1 MMVPRVKSV
10 KKSLASLAF
19 LLLIPLSMPPVSA
32 DSALS
37 DKHRSIDGLLK
48 DNLYLHGV
56 ALNFPGEHYL
66 EVGEKLVRYN
76 ALIGNKSGQ
85 NETDQRDSWETGN
98 APKFKSIND
107 YLPENGSLLHFNRY
121 IEKDASAYT
130 LEQITPCR
138 NYPVNGCL
146 ATLNARQP
154 IINALMKSNET
165 LLQRFKTLREESEHN
180 TVLIPDTPIALAYIP
195 FNNHQLMIDLFHLEL
210 SNMALDFSRHRSANP
225 QQNAL
230 HTLQSLDHF
239 IELLTQSKQSP
250 LLVDLMVSVSLR
262 QSLDQTLDA
271 LLSENAL
278 DPILNDPV
286 LETIFELQE
295 RLDIL
300 ETLTKAIAFELTE
313 RARYETEFWSTA
325 LFDPISDGMDEDTL
339 KTMTLEALFA
349 LQKPKIEE
357 LIELIGT
364 PNTFDVEL
372 LQRKNEATHALR
384 DMLDMI
390 EMFEKSPLYETLKT
404 MPFSSARAYYFDEV
418 NEYIALLNHDSLLN
432 PTDKM
437 IALQTRL
444 NSPFD
449 QRYYTQLIV
458 QHNYHKLL
466 RLKYLIAKNRIQ
478 DRDIEAFLKREKRR
492 AVNSITN
499 EPFIWDPKTRTI
511 STDNL
516 TDPSLL
522 PSPLNKSESALGELQ
537 ITLPEVKRSG
547 TNRRR

>member
-1 MMVPRVKSV
+1 MMVPRVK
-10 KKSLASLAF
+10 KSLLTLA
-19 LLLIPLSMPPVSA
+19 LSMLIPLSLSPVLAESTLPDENQPIEA
-32 DSALS
+32 
-37 DKHRSIDGLLK
+37 LLK
-48 DNLYLHGV
+48 NNLYLHGI
-56 ALNFPGEHYL
+56 ALNFPGDHYL
-66 EVGEKLVRYN
+66 EIGEKLVRHN
-76 ALIGNKSGQ
+76 ALIGNKSSQ
-85 NETDQRDSWETGN
+85 NDADQRDSWETGN
-98 APKFKSIND
+98 TPKFKSVND
-107 YLPENGSLLHFNRY
+107 YMPENGALLHFNRY
-121 IEKDASAYT
+121 IKKDGTAYT
-130 LEQITPCR
+130 IEEITPCR
-138 NYPVNGCL
+138 VYPVTGCL
-146 ATLNARQP
+146 ETLNARQP
-154 IINALMKSNET
+154 IINTLINNNET

-210 SNMALDFSRHRSANP
+210 SNMALDFSRYHSANQ

-239 IELLTQSKQSP
+239 IELLTESKQSP

-271 LLSENAL
+271 LLSDNAL
-278 DPILNDPV
+278 DPILNDPA
-286 LETIFELQE
+286 LEAIFELQE

-300 ETLTKAIAFELTE
+300 ETLTKAVSFELTE

-325 LFDPISDGMDEDTL
+325 LFDPISDGMDEKTL
-339 KTMTLEALFA
+339 ETMTLEELFT

-364 PNTFDVEL
+364 PNTFDMEL
-372 LQRKNEATHALR
+372 LQRKNEATRSLR
-384 DMLDMI
+384 EIRHMI

-404 MPFSSARAYYFDEV
+404 MPFSNARAYYFDEV

-432 PTDKM
+432 PSEKI

-449 QRYYTQLIV
+449 RRYYTQLIV

-478 DRDIEAFLKREKRR
+478 DLDIEAFLQREKRR

-499 EPFIWDPKTRTI
+499 QPFVWDPKTRTI
-511 STDNL
+511 STDNPADL
-516 TDPSLL
+516 KLF
-522 PSPLNKSESALGELQ
+522 PSPLNKSEAALSKLQ
-537 ITLPEVKRSG
+537 ITLPEVKRTSK
-547 TNRRR
+547 NRRH

>member
-1 MMVPRVKSV
+1 MMVPRVN
-10 KKSLASLAF
+10 KSLLTLA
-19 LLLIPLSMPPVSA
+19 LSMLIPLSTSLVLAESTLPDENQP
-32 DSALS
+32 
-37 DKHRSIDGLLK
+37 IETLLK
-48 DNLYLHGV
+48 NNLYLHGIT
-56 ALNFPGEHYL
+56 LNFPGEHYL
-66 EVGEKLVRYN
+66 EIGEKLVRHN
-76 ALIGNKSGQ
+76 ALIGNQSDQ
-85 NETDQRDSWETGN
+85 NNADQRDSWEAGN
-98 APKFKSIND
+98 APKFKSIHD
-107 YLPENGSLLHFNRY
+107 YLPENGALLHFNRY
-121 IEKDASAYT
+121 IKEDGAAYT
-130 LEQITPCR
+130 IEEITPCR
-138 NYPVNGCL
+138 VYPVTGCL
-146 ATLNARQP
+146 ETLNNRQP
-154 IINALMKSNET
+154 IINTLINNNET

-210 SNMALDFSRHRSANP
+210 SNMALDFSRHHRENQ

-239 IELLTQSKQSP
+239 IELLTESKQSP

-278 DPILNDPV
+278 DPVLNDPA

-300 ETLTKAIAFELTE
+300 EILTKAVSFELTE
-313 RARYETEFWSTA
+313 RARYETEFWSAA
-325 LFDPISDGMDEDTL
+325 LFDPISDGMDEKAL
-339 KTMTLEALFA
+339 ETMTLEELFT

-372 LQRKNEATHALR
+372 LQRKNEATRSLR
-384 DMLDMI
+384 EIRDMI

-404 MPFSSARAYYFDEV
+404 MPFTSARAYYFDEV

-432 PTDKM
+432 PSEKM

-466 RLKYLIAKNRIQ
+466 RLKYIIAKNRIQ
-478 DRDIEAFLKREKRR
+478 DRDIGAFLQREKRR

-499 EPFIWDPKTRTI
+499 QPFVWDPKTRTI
-511 STDNL
+511 STDNPA
-516 TDPSLL
+516 DPKLL
-522 PSPLNKSESALGELQ
+522 PAPLNKSEAALGKLQ
-537 ITLPEVKRSG
+537 ITLPEVKRASK
-547 TNRRR
+547 NRRR

>member
-1 MMVPRVKSV
+1 MMVPRVK
-10 KKSLASLAF
+10 KSLLTLA
-19 LLLIPLSMPPVSA
+19 LSMLIPLSLSPVLAESTLP
-32 DSALS
+32 DENQP
-37 DKHRSIDGLLK
+37 IETLLK
-48 DNLYLHGV
+48 DNLYLHGI
-56 ALNFPGEHYL
+56 ALNFPGDHYL
-66 EVGEKLVRYN
+66 EIGENLVRHN
-76 ALIGNKSGQ
+76 ALIGNKSDQ
-85 NETDQRDSWETGN
+85 DEPDQRDSWETGN
-98 APKFKSIND
+98 TPKFKSVND
-107 YLPENGSLLHFNRY
+107 YMPENGALLHFNRY
-121 IEKDASAYT
+121 IKKDGTAYT
-130 LEQITPCR
+130 IEEITPCR
-138 NYPVNGCL
+138 VYPVTGCL
-146 ATLNARQP
+146 ETLNSRQP
-154 IINALMKSNET
+154 IINTLINNNET

-210 SNMALDFSRHRSANP
+210 SNMALDFSRYHSANQ

-239 IELLTQSKQSP
+239 IELLTESKQSP

-262 QSLDQTLDA
+262 QSLDQTFDA

-278 DPILNDPV
+278 DPILNDPA
-286 LETIFELQE
+286 LEAIFELQE

-300 ETLTKAIAFELTE
+300 ETLTKAVSFELTE

-325 LFDPISDGMDEDTL
+325 LFDPISDGMDEKTL
-339 KTMTLEALFA
+339 ETMTLEELFT

-364 PNTFDVEL
+364 PNTFDMEL
-372 LQRKNEATHALR
+372 LQRKNEATRSLR
-384 DMLDMI
+384 EIRHMI

-404 MPFSSARAYYFDEV
+404 MPFSNARAYYFDEV

-432 PTDKM
+432 PTEKM
-437 IALQTRL
+437 MALQTRL

-449 QRYYTQLIV
+449 RRYYTQLIV

-478 DRDIEAFLKREKRR
+478 DRDIEAFLQQEKRR

-499 EPFIWDPKTRTI
+499 QPFVWNSKTRTI
-511 STDNL
+511 STDNP
-516 TDPSLL
+516 TDPSVL
-522 PSPLNKSESALGELQ
+522 PSPLNKSEAALGKLQ
-537 ITLPEVKRSG
+537 ITLPEVKRTSK
-547 TNRRR
+547 NRRR